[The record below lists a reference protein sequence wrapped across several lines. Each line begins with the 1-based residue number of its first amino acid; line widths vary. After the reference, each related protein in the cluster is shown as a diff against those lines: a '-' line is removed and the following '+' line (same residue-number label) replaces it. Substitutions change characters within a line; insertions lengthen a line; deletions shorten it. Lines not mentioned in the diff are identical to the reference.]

1 MVVTMAKGK
10 KIPHNSWPESGGM
23 RTKFDS
29 FLPPAIMILLQF
41 VAKLPYFFAV
51 KREFGSATGYNKRSR
66 YDLL

>member
-1 MVVTMAKGK
+1 
-10 KIPHNSWPESGGM
+10 
-23 RTKFDS
+23 
-29 FLPPAIMILLQF
+29 